1 MKKHHLRKIVCLLL
15 ALLIIGSTL
24 SATAFAAAGDTL
36 DSLAGASLLEGTPNS
51 FQFLRN
57 NTEGTVTKEINESG
71 FYQRLPRNTQTCPS
85 CGGVLVELTPDY
97 FAVPSAGSYVLSDP
111 SVLGDCSFSLE
122 YSKFS
127 GYTTSPCL
135 QFNYTAKRPG
145 TTTVTLTFY
154 YNYNY
159 PSETGNCSFCGQRV
173 QTLSQTTWYQETTTF
188 TVTVL
193 GDTYTVTYTDGVDGE
208 EIFPDQV
215 YTNLLS
221 GDATPEFV
229 GTPTRE
235 GYVFAGWNPEVA
247 ETVTDDAT
255 YTAVWKE
262 DRNNNGIPDED
273 EDKYT
278 VTYTD
283 GVDGVEIFPDQVY
296 TDLLFGDAIP
306 EFVGTP
312 AREGYVF
319 AGWNP
324 EVTETVT
331 DDATYTAV
339 WKEDRNNNGIPDE
352 DEDKYTVTYTD
363 GVDGVEIFPDQVYT
377 DLLFGDAIPE
387 FVGTPAREGY
397 VFAGWNPE
405 VTETVTDDATY
416 TAVWKEDRNNNGIP
430 DEDEDKYTVTYTD
443 GVDGEEIF
451 PDQVYTDLLFGDAI
465 PEFVGTPT
473 REGYVFAGW
482 NAEVTDTREIRIF
495 AGRNSKA
502 AETVTGNATYT
513 AVWKED
519 RNNNGIPDED
529 EDKYTVTYTD
539 GVDGEE
545 IFPDQVYTDLLFGDA
560 TPEFVG
566 IPTREGYVFAGWSPE
581 VAETV
586 TGDVNYV
593 PVWEK
598 VSSENPE
605 RPTDP
610 ETPVTPPDTGDSSM
624 LWIPV
629 VLLTAGLAF
638 TALFKKKS
646 I

>member
-235 GYVFAGWNPEVA
+235 GYVFAGWNPEVTETVTGNAAYTAVWKEDRNNNGIPDEDEDKYTITYTDGVDGEEIFADQVYTNLLSGDATPEFVGTPTREGYVFAGWNPEVA

-283 GVDGVEIFPDQVY
+283 GVDGVEIFPDQSY
-296 TDLLFGDAIP
+296 TGLLSGDAMP

-312 AREGYVF
+312 TRENYIF

-324 EVTETVT
+324 AVAATVT
-331 DDATYTAV
+331 
-339 WKEDRNNNGIPDE
+339 G
-352 DEDKYTVTYTD
+352 
-363 GVDGVEIFPDQVYT
+363 
-377 DLLFGDAIPE
+377 
-387 FVGTPAREGY
+387 
-397 VFAGWNPE
+397 
-405 VTETVTDDATY
+405 DATY

-451 PDQVYTDLLFGDAI
+451 PDQVYTDLLFGDAM
-465 PEFVGTPT
+465 PEFVGT
-473 REGYVFAGW
+473 
-482 NAEVTDTREIRIF
+482 
-495 AGRNSKA
+495 
-502 AETVTGNATYT
+502 
-513 AVWKED
+513 
-519 RNNNGIPDED
+519 
-529 EDKYTVTYTD
+529 
-539 GVDGEE
+539 
-545 IFPDQVYTDLLFGDA
+545 
-560 TPEFVG
+560 
-566 IPTREGYVFAGWSPE
+566 PTREGYVFAGWSPE

-605 RPTDP
+605 EPTVP

-624 LWIPV
+624 LWIPI
-629 VLLTAGLAF
+629 VLLAAALAS

>member
-215 YTNLLS
+215 YT
-221 GDATPEFV
+221 
-229 GTPTRE
+229 
-235 GYVFAGWNPEVA
+235 
-247 ETVTDDAT
+247 
-255 YTAVWKE
+255 
-262 DRNNNGIPDED
+262 
-273 EDKYT
+273 
-278 VTYTD
+278 
-283 GVDGVEIFPDQVY
+283 
-296 TDLLFGDAIP
+296 DLLFGDAIP
-306 EFVGTP
+306 EFVGT
-312 AREGYVF
+312 
-319 AGWNP
+319 
-324 EVTETVT
+324 
-331 DDATYTAV
+331 
-339 WKEDRNNNGIPDE
+339 
-352 DEDKYTVTYTD
+352 
-363 GVDGVEIFPDQVYT
+363 
-377 DLLFGDAIPE
+377 
-387 FVGTPAREGY
+387 
-397 VFAGWNPE
+397 
-405 VTETVTDDATY
+405 
-416 TAVWKEDRNNNGIP
+416 
-430 DEDEDKYTVTYTD
+430 
-443 GVDGEEIF
+443 
-451 PDQVYTDLLFGDAI
+451 
-465 PEFVGTPT
+465 
-473 REGYVFAGW
+473 
-482 NAEVTDTREIRIF
+482 
-495 AGRNSKA
+495 
-502 AETVTGNATYT
+502 
-513 AVWKED
+513 
-519 RNNNGIPDED
+519 
-529 EDKYTVTYTD
+529 
-539 GVDGEE
+539 
-545 IFPDQVYTDLLFGDA
+545 
-560 TPEFVG
+560 
-566 IPTREGYVFAGWSPE
+566 PTREGYVFAGWSPE

>member
-235 GYVFAGWNPEVA
+235 GYVFAGWNPEVT
-247 ETVTDDAT
+247 ETVTGNAA

-278 VTYTD
+278 ITYTD
-283 GVDGVEIFPDQVY
+283 GVDGEEIFADQVY
-296 TDLLFGDAIP
+296 TNLLSGDATP

-312 AREGYVF
+312 TREGYVF

-324 EVTETVT
+324 EV
-331 DDATYTAV
+331 A
-339 WKEDRNNNGIPDE
+339 
-352 DEDKYTVTYTD
+352 
-363 GVDGVEIFPDQVYT
+363 
-377 DLLFGDAIPE
+377 
-387 FVGTPAREGY
+387 
-397 VFAGWNPE
+397 
-405 VTETVTDDATY
+405 ETVTDDATY

>member
-135 QFNYTAKRPG
+135 QINYTAKRPG

-296 TDLLFGDAIP
+296 TDLLFGDA
-306 EFVGTP
+306 
-312 AREGYVF
+312 
-319 AGWNP
+319 
-324 EVTETVT
+324 
-331 DDATYTAV
+331 
-339 WKEDRNNNGIPDE
+339 
-352 DEDKYTVTYTD
+352 
-363 GVDGVEIFPDQVYT
+363 
-377 DLLFGDAIPE
+377 
-387 FVGTPAREGY
+387 
-397 VFAGWNPE
+397 
-405 VTETVTDDATY
+405 
-416 TAVWKEDRNNNGIP
+416 
-430 DEDEDKYTVTYTD
+430 
-443 GVDGEEIF
+443 
-451 PDQVYTDLLFGDAI
+451 
-465 PEFVGTPT
+465 
-473 REGYVFAGW
+473 
-482 NAEVTDTREIRIF
+482 
-495 AGRNSKA
+495 
-502 AETVTGNATYT
+502 
-513 AVWKED
+513 
-519 RNNNGIPDED
+519 
-529 EDKYTVTYTD
+529 
-539 GVDGEE
+539 
-545 IFPDQVYTDLLFGDA
+545 

>member
-36 DSLAGASLLEGTPNS
+36 DSLSGVTLKEDSPS
-51 FQFLRN
+51 PFQFLRN
-57 NTEGTVTKEINESG
+57 NTEGTVTKEINEIG
-71 FYQRLPRNTQTCPS
+71 FYQRLPRNTQTCPR

-159 PSETGNCSFCGQRV
+159 SSEIGNCSFCGQRV
-173 QTLSQTTWYQETTTF
+173 QTASQTTWYQETTTF
-188 TVTVL
+188 TVTVS
-193 GDTYTVTYTDGVDGE
+193 GEMYTVTYTDGVDGE
-208 EIFPDQV
+208 EIFPDQS
-215 YTNLLS
+215 YTGLLS

-235 GYVFAGWNPEVA
+235 NYIFAGWNPAVA
-247 ETVTDDAT
+247 A
-255 YTAVWKE
+255 
-262 DRNNNGIPDED
+262 
-273 EDKYT
+273 
-278 VTYTD
+278 
-283 GVDGVEIFPDQVY
+283 
-296 TDLLFGDAIP
+296 
-306 EFVGTP
+306 
-312 AREGYVF
+312 
-319 AGWNP
+319 
-324 EVTETVT
+324 
-331 DDATYTAV
+331 
-339 WKEDRNNNGIPDE
+339 
-352 DEDKYTVTYTD
+352 
-363 GVDGVEIFPDQVYT
+363 
-377 DLLFGDAIPE
+377 
-387 FVGTPAREGY
+387 
-397 VFAGWNPE
+397 
-405 VTETVTDDATY
+405 
-416 TAVWKEDRNNNGIP
+416 
-430 DEDEDKYTVTYTD
+430 
-443 GVDGEEIF
+443 
-451 PDQVYTDLLFGDAI
+451 
-465 PEFVGTPT
+465 
-473 REGYVFAGW
+473 
-482 NAEVTDTREIRIF
+482 
-495 AGRNSKA
+495 
-502 AETVTGNATYT
+502 TVTGDATYT

-560 TPEFVG
+560 TPDFAGTPTRENYIFAGWNPAVAATVTGDATYTAVWKEDRNNNGTPDDEEDKYTVTYTDGVDGEEIFPDQVYTDLLFGDAMPEFVG
-566 IPTREGYVFAGWSPE
+566 TPTREGYVFVGWSPE

-605 RPTDP
+605 EPTVP

-624 LWIPV
+624 LWIPI
-629 VLLTAGLAF
+629 VLLAAAF
-638 TALFKKKS
+638 ASTALFKKKS